1 MDQTSGLWS
10 LLEKNGEWIWWSD
23 WKASDI
29 GVQARAKRGTWD
41 QAESET
47 EEWQPLCVSKV
58 VSPRLLHWSWAAWGH
73 LTATRRGPPILS
85 CPMSDHVGAMVISAV
100 RLCPTPHLPQIYE
113 EHQHIYRCPQMGGQD
128 TWTSWRLWW
137 DEGRAS
143 CLAKVGPHSAHLA
156 NTAADC
162 AVSVNLI

>member
-1 MDQTSGLWS
+1 MESAS
-10 LLEKNGEWIWWSD
+10 KNGEWIWRSD

-29 GVQARAKRGTWD
+29 GVQAREKRGTWD

-47 EEWQPLCVSKV
+47 EKWQPLCVSKV
-58 VSPRLLHWSWAAWGH
+58 ASPRLLHWSWAAWGH

-85 CPMSDHVGAMVISAV
+85 YQSVVQWVIIFGAMVICAV
-100 RLCPTPHLPQIYE
+100 RLCPIPHLPQIYE
-113 EHQHIYRCPQMGGQD
+113 HHQHIYRCPQMRGQG

-137 DEGRAS
+137 HEGRAS
-143 CLAKVGPHSAHLA
+143 SLAKVGPHSAHLA
-156 NTAADC
+156 RTAADC